1 MKVCG
6 RRVWWKKGLR
16 RNECRSEVGCSGSL
30 LRRGLRKRK
39 RRRNVNENVEEMR
52 GTVVLELEE

>member
-16 RNECRSEVGCSGSL
+16 RNECRSEVGCSGWL

-39 RRRNVNENVEEMR
+39 RGRSVKESVEEIL
-52 GTVVLELEE
+52 GSVVLELEE